1 MLLGVWGRQHPRARP
16 AWGSSG
22 KQKYSV
28 VLGPPGPPGALPASA
43 SASCRSLGQAGAVEK
58 LLWQSPGEGALQ
70 PPLHALL
77 ILLERN
83 PNRKQ
88 METSGQRRTIPS
100 VTQLHGVI
108 MAKRTFSSFEYS
120 GTSFLNTSILDPISE
135 TGHKP
140 LKKIKAQ
147 EILRGL
153 DLLLGFI

>member
-1 MLLGVWGRQHPRARP
+1 
-16 AWGSSG
+16 
-22 KQKYSV
+22 
-28 VLGPPGPPGALPASA
+28 
-43 SASCRSLGQAGAVEK
+43 
-58 LLWQSPGEGALQ
+58 
-70 PPLHALL
+70 
-77 ILLERN
+77 
-83 PNRKQ
+83 
-88 METSGQRRTIPS
+88 
-100 VTQLHGVI
+100 